1 MEEINL
7 GSIEDAVN
15 PFTDH
20 HNENKRENRKSINKA
35 PVELLWRDV
44 SRESVTRPLATRCSS
59 KQANIYI
66 YTLVLA

>member
-44 SRESVTRPLATRCSS
+44 SRESVTRPLATR
-59 KQANIYI
+59 
-66 YTLVLA
+66 